1 MIEYFRRM
9 FSSMNER
16 SSGTDSS
23 KSFLSNDVL
32 KVLLTKFK
40 GTFATKSQISSLEK
54 RIDELE
60 KKANNAV
67 YYRE

>member
-1 MIEYFRRM
+1 M
-9 FSSMNER
+9 SER

-40 GTFATKSQISSLEK
+40 GTFATKSQILSLEK

-60 KKANNAV
+60 K
-67 YYRE
+67 